1 LKAVLFESTR
11 RHESFRRK
19 LEEFGVS
26 CTCLSFASTGWI
38 DHDYGDTDLVI
49 FYPEFWYSSNHP
61 QALWTVK
68 DNLAHVHARNPRA
81 LIYPDPGLMRYY
93 NDKYRQFLFL
103 SAAGFPI
110 PDTIPLLSEQTVE
123 QAAAE
128 LGFPL
133 VVKNRFGAG
142 GDAVFRVEDAG
153 ELHKLYRVSRWDY
166 WSPGG
171 FAWLARQLARRD
183 FYYHLIR
190 ARKAAFPF
198 LSWPL
203 MAQRYIETDRDLKT
217 VVGRGKVVEA
227 HWRIK
232 ADAGMWKVNIDGGG
246 IGEWSHVPD
255 AAIDLSERVAA
266 ELGCRWLNLDLMPQD
281 DGFLITE
288 FSPVWHH
295 YKYKEKPSFVYKDD
309 YNIQPPLEEALD
321 LETLI
326 VRSLVEEASAEGE
339 GR

>member
-1 LKAVLFESTR
+1 MKAVLFESTR
-11 RHESFRRK
+11 RYEAFRRK

-26 CTCLSFASTGWI
+26 CTCLSFASTEWI
-38 DHDYGDTDLVI
+38 EHDYSDTDIVI

-68 DNLAHVHARNPRA
+68 DNLAHVHARAPQA
-81 LIYPDPGLMRYY
+81 LIYPDPGLLRFY

-103 SAAGFPI
+103 QAAGFPI
-110 PDTIPLLSEQTVE
+110 PDTIPLLSEQTVD

-142 GDAVFRVEDAG
+142 GGSVFRVADAG
-153 ELHKLYRVSRWDY
+153 ELRNLYRLSRWDY
-166 WSPGG
+166 WNLGG
-171 FAWLARQLARRD
+171 FVWLARQLLRRD

-190 ARKAAFPF
+190 DRKAAFPF

-203 MAQRYIETDRDLKT
+203 MAQRFVTTDRDLKT
-217 VVGRGKVVEA
+217 VVGGGSVVEA
-227 HWRIK
+227 HWRIM
-232 ADAGMWKVNIDGGG
+232 ADSGMWKVNIDGGG
-246 IGEWSHVPD
+246 IGEWSHVPQ
-255 AAIDLSERVAA
+255 AAIDLSQRVAA
-266 ELGCRWLNLDLMPQD
+266 ELGARWLNLDLMPQGD
-281 DGFLITE
+281 RFLITE

-295 YKYKEKPSFVYKDD
+295 YRYKEKPSFVYKDD
-309 YNIQPPLEEALD
+309 YNLQPPLEEALD

-326 VRSLVEEASAEGE
+326 VRSLVEEASGSG